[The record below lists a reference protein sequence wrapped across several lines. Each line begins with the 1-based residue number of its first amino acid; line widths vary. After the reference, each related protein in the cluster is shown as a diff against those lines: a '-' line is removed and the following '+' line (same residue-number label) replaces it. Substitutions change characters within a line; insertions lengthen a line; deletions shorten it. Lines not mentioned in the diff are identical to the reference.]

1 MDDHWIVIILNI
13 SLWDCWFIH
22 FISHPVF
29 NEHLLSRYYCACL
42 LACSVT
48 QSCLTLCNPMDC
60 NLPGSSV
67 HGILQARILER
78 VAILFLWGSSQTRVW
93 TWVTCIIGR
102 FFTTSATWEAQYLV
116 WYILNKEVWIHSV
129 VVSLSCRWSFMS
141 FPLTP
146 AFGSAKYF

>member
-22 FISHPVF
+22 LISHPVF

-67 HGILQARILER
+67 HGILQARILQL
-78 VAILFLWGSSQTRVW
+78 VAICSSRGIFLTQRWNPHLLHWQANLYQLAICEPNTKLEQ
-93 TWVTCIIGR
+93 WVDSDIFLPSKR
-102 FFTTSATWEAQYLV
+102 YEFFFRRLY
-116 WYILNKEVWIHSV
+116 
-129 VVSLSCRWSFMS
+129 SL
-141 FPLTP
+141 
-146 AFGSAKYF
+146 